1 MKKTER
7 TLTRDQWAT
16 LILGLALFFG
26 LIIRLFPGLQARFP
40 LNDGGMFLSMIRD
53 LRANGFLLPQ
63 FTSYNF
69 ADIPYAYPPFGFYV
83 AAALSLLGLPDLEIL
98 RWLPALVNFVSIP
111 AFYLLA
117 NALLKDRPRAAV
129 AAMIFAMV
137 PSSYGWQIMGGG
149 LTRSLGLLF
158 IILAL
163 YAVYRM
169 FERGTWTFT
178 LLSILFGALAVLSHP
193 EAGLATASACVLF
206 WLAFG
211 RTWRG
216 TGQAALVALG
226 VAALTAPW
234 WGSVLAIHGTAP
246 FLSVLH
252 SGAYTPN
259 PILGMLEELTS
270 LGIWLIPFRILFVLG
285 LGWALWRKKFF
296 VPIWFLLPYLVEPR
310 SAAAFAYLPACIL
323 AAWFFTDALPNFR
336 GWLRKRKDQAAP
348 DFDFTQSQRFGMGLF
363 GLLLFWTLFSVFYDF
378 ALINTSLVPPAP
390 QALMDW
396 VRVNTPEGSRFV
408 LVTGEPVMTDPLQEW
423 FPALAERRS
432 QTTLQ
437 GFEWTLNGEFFPR
450 LGQLLKV
457 QDCSSVACA
466 DEWSIS
472 TDLPYDYLLVKL
484 NQETRPLWDSL
495 ESGGCEIVYEDTEYV
510 VCAR

>member
-16 LILGLALFFG
+16 LVLGLALFLG
-26 LIIRLFPGLQARFP
+26 LLIRLFPALLARFP

-69 ADIPYAYPPFGFYV
+69 AGIPYAYPPFGFYV

-98 RWLPALVNFVSIP
+98 RWLPALVNFASIP

-193 EAGLATASACVLF
+193 EAGLATASACALF
-206 WLAFG
+206 WLFFG
-211 RTWRG
+211 CTKRG
-216 TGQAALVALG
+216 ILQALIVALG

-234 WGSVLAIHGTAP
+234 WGNVLAMHGTAA

-252 SGAYTPN
+252 SGQYNVN
-259 PILGMLEELTS
+259 PIQNLFHDLARLDGYITLFYTLMWIGL
-270 LGIWLIPFRILFVLG
+270 IWNLYKRQFFLPAWL
-285 LGWALWRKKFF
+285 ALHFF
-296 VPIWFLLPYLVEPR
+296 VEPR
-310 SAAAFAYLPACIL
+310 SAEAFAFLPACIL
-323 AAWFFTDALPNFR
+323 AVRSLIDVLPALVDR
-336 GWLRKRKDQAAP
+336 VRKPATIP
-348 DFDFTQSQRFGMGLF
+348 DFTQRNG
-363 GLLLFWTLFSVFYDF
+363 WTLFLLGLMLLWFVQSGLYDF
-378 ALINTSLVPPAP
+378 ALVNTSLIPPAP
-390 QALMDW
+390 QSMMDW
-396 VRVNTPEGSRFV
+396 VRENTSEGSRFV

-450 LGQLLKV
+450 LGQLLKA
-457 QDCSSVACA
+457 QDCPSVVCV
-466 DEWSIS
+466 DEWSRS

-495 ESGGCEIVYEDTEYV
+495 EPGGCEIVYEDPEYV

>member
-7 TLTRDQWAT
+7 TLTRAQWAT
-16 LILGLALFFG
+16 LVLGLALFLG
-26 LIIRLFPGLQARFP
+26 LLIRLFPALLARFP

-53 LRANGFLLPQ
+53 LRANGFLLSQ

-69 ADIPYAYPPFGFYV
+69 ADIPYAYPPFGFYI
-83 AAALSLLGLPDLEIL
+83 AAALSLLGLPDLETL
-98 RWLPALVNFVSIP
+98 RWLPALVNFASIP

-117 NALLKDRPRAAV
+117 NALLQDRPRAAV
-129 AAMIFAMV
+129 AAIIFAMV

-169 FERGTWTFT
+169 FERGAWTFV

-193 EAGLATASACVLF
+193 EAGLATASACALF
-206 WLAFG
+206 WLFFG
-211 RTWRG
+211 CTKRG
-216 TGQAALVALG
+216 ILQALIVALG
-226 VAALTAPW
+226 VAVLTASW
-234 WGSVLAIHGTAP
+234 WGNVLAMHGTAP

-252 SGAYTPN
+252 SGQYNVN
-259 PILGMLEELTS
+259 PIQKLFHDLARVDGYVALFHALLWIGT
-270 LGIWLIPFRILFVLG
+270 LWNVYKRQFFLPAWL
-285 LGWALWRKKFF
+285 ALHFF
-296 VPIWFLLPYLVEPR
+296 VEPR
-310 SAAAFAYLPACIL
+310 SAEAFSFLPACLL
-323 AAWFFTDALPNFR
+323 AAQVLVDVLPALVDR
-336 GWLRKRKDQAAP
+336 IRKPAAIL
-348 DFDFTQSQRFGMGLF
+348 DYTQRNG
-363 GLLLFWTLFSVFYDF
+363 WTLSLLGLMLIWFVQSGLYDYS
-378 ALINTSLVPPAP
+378 LVNTSLVPPAP
-390 QALMDW
+390 QALLEW
-396 VRVNTPEGSRFV
+396 VRENTPEGSRFV

-437 GFEWTLNGEFFPR
+437 GFEWTLGADFFPR
-450 LGQLLKV
+450 LSQLLEM
-457 QDCSSVACA
+457 QRCPSVACV
-466 DEWSIS
+466 DKWSRS

-484 NQETRPLWDSL
+484 NKETRALWDSL
-495 ESGGCEIVYEDTEYV
+495 EPGGCEIVYEDPEYV

>member
-26 LIIRLFPGLQARFP
+26 LIIRLFPALLARFP

-53 LRANGFLLPQ
+53 LRANGFVLPQ

-69 ADIPYAYPPFGFYV
+69 ADIPYAYPPFGFYL
-83 AAALSLLGLPDLEIL
+83 AAALSLLGLPDLEVL
-98 RWLPALVNFVSIP
+98 RWLPALVNFASIP

-129 AAMIFAMV
+129 AAMIFALV

-169 FERGTWTFT
+169 FEHGTWTFA
-178 LLSILFGALAVLSHP
+178 LLSMLFGALAVLSHP
-193 EAGLATASACVLF
+193 EAGLAAASACALF

-216 TGQAALVALG
+216 TGQAVLVALG

-234 WGSVLAIHGTAP
+234 WGSVLAMHGAAP

-252 SGAYTPN
+252 SGQYTVN
-259 PILGMLEELTS
+259 PIQKLFHDLVRLDGYITLFYALMWIGL
-270 LGIWLIPFRILFVLG
+270 IWNLYKRQFFLPVWL
-285 LGWALWRKKFF
+285 ALHFF
-296 VPIWFLLPYLVEPR
+296 VEPR
-310 SAAAFAYLPACIL
+310 SAEAFAFLPACIL
-323 AAWFFTDALPNFR
+323 AAQTLVDVLSALMDR
-336 GWLRKRKDQAAP
+336 VRKSATVP
-348 DFDFTQSQRFGMGLF
+348 DFTQRKG
-363 GLLLFWTLFSVFYDF
+363 WTLFLLGLMLLWFVQSGLYDF
-378 ALINTSLVPPAP
+378 ALINTSLIPPAP
-390 QALMDW
+390 QAMLEW
-396 VRVNTPEGSRFV
+396 VRENTSSDARFLV
-408 LVTGEPVMTDPLQEW
+408 LTGQASVMIDPLQEW
-423 FPALAERRS
+423 FPALAERHS
-432 QTTLQ
+432 LTTQQ
-437 GFEWTLNGEFFPR
+437 GYEWTLGVDFFPR
-450 LGQLLKV
+450 LDQLSALQECLDAACVEAWVAESGSSFDYALVSKEQAAGLISSFQQAGYHMVRENEAIALLK
-457 QDCSSVACA
+457 
-466 DEWSIS
+466 
-472 TDLPYDYLLVKL
+472 K
-484 NQETRPLWDSL
+484 
-495 ESGGCEIVYEDTEYV
+495 
-510 VCAR
+510 